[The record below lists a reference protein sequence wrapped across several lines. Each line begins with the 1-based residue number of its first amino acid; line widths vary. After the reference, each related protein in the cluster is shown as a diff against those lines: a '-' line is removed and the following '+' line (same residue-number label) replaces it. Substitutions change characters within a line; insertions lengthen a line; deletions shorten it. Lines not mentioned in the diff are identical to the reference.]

1 MPDPI
6 RTITLPTADH
16 GPVTLTEP
24 SWCTGHTGHDPATAR
39 ADLAHAGEDVVLT
52 FRGRHLAAACLDQ
65 APHAELTTREPR
77 VSVDLLGASL
87 DARAVYE
94 LAAAL
99 DTYADRLR
107 DLADQLLVITEE
119 AGQ

>member
-1 MPDPI
+1 MHDPI

-16 GPVTLTEP
+16 GLVTLAEP
-24 SWCTGHTGHDPATAR
+24 SWCAGHTGHDADTVR
-39 ADLAHAGEDVVLT
+39 ADLAHTGEDVVLA

-99 DTYADRLR
+99 DGYADRLR
-107 DLADQLLVITEE
+107 DLADQLLVIAEE